1 VEGWVKRSTVDKG
14 RSAAMVDCVGG
25 FLEGSVKASDFCNVT
40 SAVLAVGLSRC
51 EGSRSA
57 WRVCRVSA
65 GVTAFPDGGFA
76 ASIVAVAG
84 CAMGDARLVPLGKGG
99 PVSFAA
105 GAGEG
110 AGCLAKVSTLDN
122 GK

>member
-1 VEGWVKRSTVDKG
+1 MGLGGDFGCWQRRLGGVG
-14 RSAAMVDCVGG
+14 RRRGG
-25 FLEGSVKASDFCNVT
+25 V
-40 SAVLAVGLSRC
+40 C
-51 EGSRSA
+51 EGLGGDVDVVQWLVVGAGGRA

-76 ASIVAVAG
+76 ASIVAVAE

-99 PVSFAA
+99 PVAFAA